1 MFKRMCMDLY
11 PKCIYSGGYNIIL
24 GQRAFTNTEIFT
36 YNRLLNPGNVL
47 RKVLW
52 WLNLCVNLIGP
63 QCVDWMEVSRWG

>member
-1 MFKRMCMDLY
+1 VEDLYLLKEERNHKLRLLAGATNMFKRMCMDLY

-47 RKVLW
+47 RKVL
-52 WLNLCVNLIGP
+52 
-63 QCVDWMEVSRWG
+63 